1 MSITL
6 EYSAE
11 QHSMRQALR
20 RALERSDTVA
30 DARRA
35 TQSGLA
41 DSQWDLCRAFELPG
55 LLSAEAVGGAQ
66 AGLAETLVSLE
77 ELGRALACH
86 PLRGHLLA
94 TLLLEA
100 AGRNRAELASGARR
114 ACAVL
119 NGPGPAGGA
128 QSRPVLEPAAG
139 GWVLTG
145 AAEWVPDAVDAD
157 VFVVMTEGD
166 GRSQLAEVEAGA
178 PGVTVEPTIRYDST
192 TNLGRVSFDHAAA
205 IPVAV
210 ADDQWQ
216 RSWAASQAMMA
227 ATALGVA
234 RACLELATG
243 HAKLRYAF
251 GRPIGSY
258 QAIKHGLV
266 EVLRLIDN
274 AESCL
279 LWAGSC
285 WTDAPDEMPLAA
297 AAARSSAGRAEALAA
312 QTSIFVHG
320 GMGATWEHDAPY
332 FYRRSQLSRLL
343 LGGTGGASEEVGR
356 LLIAAEAGAEQ

>member
-1 MSITL
+1 MSVTL

-11 QHSMRQALR
+11 QREMRQALR
-20 RALERSDTVA
+20 HALERSNTVA

-41 DSQWDLCRAFELPG
+41 DSRWDICRQFDLPG
-55 LLSAEAVGGAQ
+55 LLSSETVGGAQ
-66 AGLAETLVSLE
+66 AGLAEALVSLE

-119 NGPGPAGGA
+119 TARGRPGSGVAPA
-128 QSRPVLEPAAG
+128 LEPAPG
-139 GWVLTG
+139 GWVLAG
-145 AAEWVPDAVDAD
+145 VAEWVPDAVAAD
-157 VFVVMTEGD
+157 VFVVMTNGT
-166 GRSQLAEVEAGA
+166 GRMPLAEVEAGA

-192 TNLGRVSFDHAAA
+192 TNLGRVTFDRAAV
-205 IPVAV
+205 IPAAV
-210 ADDQWQ
+210 GAGQ
-216 RSWAASQAMMA
+216 RERVWAASQAMMA

-234 RACLELATG
+234 RACLDMAAE
-243 HAKLRYAF
+243 HARLRYTF

-258 QAIKHGLV
+258 QAVKHGLV

-274 AESCL
+274 AESCV

-285 WTDAPDEMPLAA
+285 WLDSPEELSLAA
-297 AAARSSAGRAEALAA
+297 AAARSAAGRAEALAA
-312 QTSIFVHG
+312 RTAIFVHG

-343 LGGTGGASEEVGR
+343 LGGTGGASQEVGR
-356 LLIAAEAGAEQ
+356 ILIAAETRARP